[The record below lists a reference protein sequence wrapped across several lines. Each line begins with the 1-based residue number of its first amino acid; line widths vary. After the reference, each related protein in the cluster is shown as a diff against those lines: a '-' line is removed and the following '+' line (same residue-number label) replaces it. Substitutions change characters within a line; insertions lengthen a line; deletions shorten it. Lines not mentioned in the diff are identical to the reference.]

1 MNGVSVLIIILA
13 VLVVGIYVIYV
24 NLIQKKNKALE
35 AFSSIDVQLK
45 RRYDLIPN
53 LLKIA
58 NKFMNHEK
66 ELLTK
71 ITELR
76 SAANAFKADPSN
88 AKEMLELDKLI
99 SQKMQELKISLE
111 NYPELKSDK
120 TMLEAMQAYDK
131 QEEYIAA
138 ARRFYNA
145 AVLSLNN
152 SVEIFPSSI
161 VAGWLKINK
170 MPFFEANQSEK
181 QNINANDFF

>member
-1 MNGVSVLIIILA
+1 MDGFSVFIIILVA
-13 VLVVGIYVIYV
+13 LIVGVYAIYV

-35 AFSSIDVQLK
+35 AFSGIDVQLK

-53 LLKIA
+53 LLTIA

-76 SAANAFKADPSN
+76 ATANSIKADPNEAS
-88 AKEMLELDKLI
+88 KILELDNLI
-99 SQKMQELKISLE
+99 SQKIAQLKVSLE

-131 QEEYIAA
+131 QEEYISA

-145 AVLSLNN
+145 AVLNLNN

-161 VAGWLKINK
+161 VANFINIKK
-170 MPFFEANQSEK
+170 MPFFEANESEK